1 MSSFCESRCGKRQF
15 DCSEAEQR
23 AERAERQLPFIDQSP
38 APRQSP
44 EERSV
49 ALPGAPG
56 GPAACPRGSA
66 GICAQCRSLQRLGP
80 GIGSPPSFPLPALCL
95 LLLIS

>member
-15 DCSEAEQR
+15 DCSEAEER

-66 GICAQCRSLQRLGP
+66 HSAEACNAWVLGS
-80 GIGSPPSFPLPALCL
+80 GPLPPFLSQPFVFCYL
-95 LLLIS
+95 FPSW